1 MTDDKP
7 GAPPEPHAE
16 QAEPRE
22 PRADRPLD
30 DEAERSVRQRLE
42 ALIPDLVKRTVTA
55 GLGAAFATEGGI
67 RKLAGELTL
76 PKEIAQTLLAT
87 ADTTKDR
94 VVEIIARETREFLQN
109 LNLNDVLV
117 KTLTQL
123 SFEIRTEI
131 RFVPNDQALGGVKP
145 EVKQKVGVKRVK
157 DTKDDAP
164 LAAAPPEPAPPPVSH
179 APPPPPVA
187 PPPRAPAPA
196 STKPGPGHAGG
207 GGDDDPSN

>member
-1 MTDDKP
+1 MSDEKP

-16 QAEPRE
+16 PGDPRS
-22 PRADRPLD
+22 PLD

-76 PKEIAQTLLAT
+76 PKEIAQTLLST

-157 DTKDDAP
+157 DRDDAS
-164 LAAAPPEPAPPPVSH
+164 APVAVAE
-179 APPPPPVA
+179 PVA
-187 PPPRAPAPA
+187 PPPQAPAPA

-207 GGDDDPSN
+207 GGDDDPTS